1 MLLIHFGVDNV
12 CFQINL
18 FRDIDPKKWDDIE
31 IIQKQLGFVNSADGM
46 DPGLKPLTARECF
59 VRHFM
64 TEREAEY
71 TDIET
76 VK

>member
-1 MLLIHFGVDNV
+1 MFL
-12 CFQINL
+12 
-18 FRDIDPKKWDDIE
+18 RDFDSKKWDDLE
-31 IIQKQLGFVNSADGM
+31 IIQKQLGFVNTAEGM
-46 DPGLKPLTARECF
+46 DVGLKPLTARECF

-71 TDIET
+71 TYTET